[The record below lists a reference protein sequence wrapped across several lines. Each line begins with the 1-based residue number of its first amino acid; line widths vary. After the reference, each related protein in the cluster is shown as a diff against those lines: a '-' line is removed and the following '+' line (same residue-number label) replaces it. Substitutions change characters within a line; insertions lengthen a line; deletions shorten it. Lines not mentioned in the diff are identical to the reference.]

1 MAGEVDQE
9 RHSSVQEMVNH
20 RVHELPNKYIC
31 KDPVYDGSKNP
42 TSLPSI
48 EIPVIDMS
56 RLTTDEELQKLH
68 SALSS
73 FGCFQVLLNLIS
85 PVFPFFID

>member
-1 MAGEVDQE
+1 MPNCFCFVSKKQQEEETMAGEVDQE

-20 RVHELPNKYIC
+20 GVHELPNKYIC

-48 EIPVIDMS
+48 EIPVI
-56 RLTTDEELQKLH
+56 
-68 SALSS
+68 
-73 FGCFQVLLNLIS
+73 
-85 PVFPFFID
+85 